1 MPESGDNVLDMPLSE
16 GESQMPEVSA
26 EVAVDVPDDIFQ
38 NTMAED
44 MNAHANQLTETV
56 ANIAHTNNIAR
67 QVGVKKFNEVGAIES
82 AAAEV
87 VMRIKP

>member
-1 MPESGDNVLDMPLSE
+1 MPDPSDGVLDMPVSLE
-16 GESQMPEVSA
+16 GGTTVPE
-26 EVAVDVPDDIFQ
+26 ENVAVDVPDDIFQ
-38 NTMAED
+38 NTMTED